1 MHKILSRLVTLPRG
15 AVSRYFLPI
24 LVYRY
29 LFIFLSQQT
38 FALVKTSWRRLQ
50 RNIFLSFKTSSR
62 HNCKT
67 SSWRRLE
74 EDVLQISLEDVLKT
88 SSEEVLQTGLEDVL
102 EDEKLLR
109 WRRLQDISE
118 NKKCLLRYFLKTTRL
133 LHINFLKVTSLKKP
147 FHSISLSA
155 GSHFELLWGY
165 LWGMLLYSWELLP
178 VLSYE
183 TFYKCFFYY
192 SDSHCAKKNFTV
204 RIPLLGALC
213 SIFGP
218 ILNISVNV

>member
-1 MHKILSRLVTLPRG
+1 MYKILSKLVTLPRG

-29 LFIFLSQQT
+29 FFIFLSQQL
-38 FALVKTSWRRLQ
+38 FVLVKTSWRRLQ

-67 SSWRRLE
+67 SWRRRLTDKSWRRLE
-74 EDVLQISLEDVLKT
+74 DVFGRGLANRSWRR
-88 SSEEVLQTGLEDVL
+88 LEDVL

-118 NKKCLLRYFLKTTRL
+118 NKKCLLGYFLKTIRL

-218 ILNISVNV
+218 ILNISLNV